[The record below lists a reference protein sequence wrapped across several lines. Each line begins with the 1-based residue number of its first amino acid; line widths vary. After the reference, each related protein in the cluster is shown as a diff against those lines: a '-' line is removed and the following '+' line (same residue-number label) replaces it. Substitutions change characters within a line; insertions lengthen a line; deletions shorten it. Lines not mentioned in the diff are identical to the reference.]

1 MSKVKIFL
9 GAYLDVINAQNL
21 NCRHIAKYLDKN
33 KFKVYSLSI
42 NKQKKIKGI
51 TVDVRSKNCLY
62 ITIGDWVV
70 YLDNS
75 TNEKIVN
82 TWNKKDGFT
91 PVE

>member
-1 MSKVKIFL
+1 M
-9 GAYLDVINAQNL
+9 
-21 NCRHIAKYLDKN
+21 KN
-33 KFKVYSLSI
+33 KFIK
-42 NKQKKIKGI
+42 KKIKGI